1 MERAAEAVRMEK
13 EQKEA
18 RLRANK
24 QRLSQLQAT
33 WREDQQL
40 KEVLTSSQHAF
51 VSMHLSA
58 SQHAATPGGSSD

>member
-1 MERAAEAVRMEK
+1 MERAAEAVRIEK

-40 KEVLTSSQHAF
+40 KEVFTSSPHHF
-51 VSMHLSA
+51 SMHLSA
-58 SQHAATPGGSSD
+58 LRHAAMHGGCCD

>member
-40 KEVLTSSQHAF
+40 KEVFTSLQHAF
-51 VSMHLSA
+51 VSLNLTACSYA
-58 SQHAATPGGSSD
+58 WRLQ